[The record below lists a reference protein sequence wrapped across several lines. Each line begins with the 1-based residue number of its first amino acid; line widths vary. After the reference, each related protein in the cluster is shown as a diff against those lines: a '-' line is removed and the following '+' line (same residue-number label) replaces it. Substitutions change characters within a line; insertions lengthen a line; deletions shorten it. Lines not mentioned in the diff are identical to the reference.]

1 LDNDFQVKYFV
12 AHIQVRTIRYKMI
25 STIDILSAL
34 SDDKALI
41 LFSTIALGKC
51 YDFKTLIKRMGITQ
65 SQYYFRLR
73 RITNMGL
80 VKRENSKYSV
90 TTLGNVVYEAV
101 SMVGTALSH
110 YWALN
115 AIELVLSSS
124 SAADSMEDKSM
135 LTSMLIDRLINDNQL
150 KKILTNT
157 PAASTS

>member
-1 LDNDFQVKYFV
+1 
-12 AHIQVRTIRYKMI
+12 MI

-80 VKRENSKYSV
+80 VKRENGKYRV

-115 AIELVLSSS
+115 AIELVLSSP

-135 LTSMLIDRLINDNQL
+135 LTSMLIDRLINDNQI

>member
-1 LDNDFQVKYFV
+1 
-12 AHIQVRTIRYKMI
+12 MI

-41 LFSTIALGKC
+41 LFSTIALGK
-51 YDFKTLIKRMGITQ
+51 YYNFKTLIKSMGITQ
-65 SQYYFRLR
+65 SQYYSRLR

-80 VKRENSKYSV
+80 VKRENGKYRV
-90 TTLGNVVYEAV
+90 TTLGNVVYESV
-101 SMVGTALSH
+101 SMVGKALNY

-124 SAADSMEDKSM
+124 PAADSREDKSM
-135 LTSMLIDRLINDNQL
+135 LTSMLIDSLIDDNQL

-157 PAASTS
+157 PTALRS

>member
-1 LDNDFQVKYFV
+1 
-12 AHIQVRTIRYKMI
+12 MI

-80 VKRENSKYSV
+80 VKRENGKYRV

-101 SMVGTALSH
+101 LMVGTALSH

-115 AIELVLSSS
+115 AIELVLSSP

-135 LTSMLIDRLINDNQL
+135 LTSMLIDRLINDNQI

>member
-1 LDNDFQVKYFV
+1 
-12 AHIQVRTIRYKMI
+12 MI
-25 STIDILSAL
+25 GTIDILSAL

-51 YDFKTLIKRMGITQ
+51 YDFKTLIKSMGITQ

-80 VKRENSKYSV
+80 VKRENGKYRV

-101 SMVGTALSH
+101 SMVGTALNY

-124 SAADSMEDKSM
+124 SADSIEDKSM

-157 PAASTS
+157 PTASTS

>member
-1 LDNDFQVKYFV
+1 
-12 AHIQVRTIRYKMI
+12 MI

-41 LFSTIALGKC
+41 LFNTIALGKC
-51 YDFKTLIKRMGITQ
+51 YDFKTLIKSMGITQ

-80 VKRENSKYSV
+80 VKRENGKYRV

-101 SMVGTALSH
+101 SMVGKALNY

-124 SAADSMEDKSM
+124 HAADSMEDKSM
-135 LTSMLIDRLINDNQL
+135 LTSMLIDRLIDDNQL

-157 PAASTS
+157 PTASTS

>member
-1 LDNDFQVKYFV
+1 
-12 AHIQVRTIRYKMI
+12 MI

-65 SQYYFRLR
+65 SQYYFRLH
-73 RITNMGL
+73 RITITGL
-80 VKRENSKYSV
+80 VKRENGNYRV

-101 SMVGTALSH
+101 SIVGTALNY
-110 YWALN
+110 YWALK

-124 SAADSMEDKSM
+124 SAADSREDKPM
-135 LTSMLIDRLINDNQL
+135 LTSKLIDSLIDDNQL

-157 PAASTS
+157 PTASTS

>member
-1 LDNDFQVKYFV
+1 
-12 AHIQVRTIRYKMI
+12 MI

-80 VKRENSKYSV
+80 VKRENGKYRV

-101 SMVGTALSH
+101 SVVGIALSH
-110 YWALN
+110 NWALN

-124 SAADSMEDKSM
+124 SAADSIKDKSM
-135 LTSMLIDRLINDNQL
+135 LTSMLIDSLIDDNQL
-150 KKILTNT
+150 KKILINT
-157 PAASTS
+157 PTATS

>member
-1 LDNDFQVKYFV
+1 LDNDFQVKYFD
-12 AHIQVRTIRYKMI
+12 AHFQVRTIRYKMI

-80 VKRENSKYSV
+80 VKRKNGKYRV

-101 SMVGTALSH
+101 GG
-110 YWALN
+110 Y
-115 AIELVLSSS
+115 SSES
-124 SAADSMEDKSM
+124 LLGSKCNRIGSV
-135 LTSMLIDRLINDNQL
+135 IIICCRFNGR
-150 KKILTNT
+150 
-157 PAASTS
+157 

>member
-1 LDNDFQVKYFV
+1 
-12 AHIQVRTIRYKMI
+12 MI

-41 LFSTIALGKC
+41 LFNTIALGKC
-51 YDFKTLIKRMGITQ
+51 YDFKTLIKSMGITQ
-65 SQYYFRLR
+65 SQYYSRLR

-80 VKRENSKYSV
+80 VKRENGKYMT

-101 SMVGTALSH
+101 SMVGKALNY
-110 YWALN
+110 YWALK

-124 SAADSMEDKSM
+124 PAADSREHK
-135 LTSMLIDRLINDNQL
+135 SMLIDNLIDDNQL

-157 PAASTS
+157 PTPSTS

>member
-1 LDNDFQVKYFV
+1 
-12 AHIQVRTIRYKMI
+12 MI

-65 SQYYFRLR
+65 SQYYFRLH
-73 RITNMGL
+73 RITITGL
-80 VKRENSKYSV
+80 VKRENGNYRV

-101 SMVGTALSH
+101 SMVGKALNY
-110 YWALN
+110 YWALK
-115 AIELVLSSS
+115 AIELFLSSS
-124 SAADSMEDKSM
+124 PTADPMEDKSM

-157 PAASTS
+157 PTESTS

>member
-1 LDNDFQVKYFV
+1 
-12 AHIQVRTIRYKMI
+12 MI
-25 STIDILSAL
+25 STLDILSAL

-41 LFSTIALGKC
+41 LFNTIVLGKC
-51 YDFKTLIKRMGITQ
+51 YDFKILIKNMGITQ
-65 SQYYFRLR
+65 SQYYSRLR
-73 RITNMGL
+73 RISNMGL
-80 VKRENSKYSV
+80 VKRENGKYRV

-101 SMVGTALSH
+101 SMVGKALNY

-124 SAADSMEDKSM
+124 PAADPMEDKSM
-135 LTSMLIDRLINDNQL
+135 LTSMLIDNLIDDNQL